1 MKHLQKVSDV
11 GKRPACGQ
19 GALTRIPAIWQFPV
33 GEPTKKPDTRSGF
46 SSWFGSS

>member
-1 MKHLQKVSDV
+1 MLENTQ
-11 GKRPACGQ
+11 PAVR
-19 GALTRIPAIWQFPV
+19 APSPEIPAIWQIPV